1 MRYFFHLRVAE
12 TLVSDSSGERVHE
25 SELLDMAI
33 ASARELLRSNRISV
47 RSWLGMS
54 YEIADPSGALV
65 LSVPFT
71 QALDAALE

>member
-1 MRYFFHLRVAE
+1 MRYFFHLRLQEA
-12 TLVSDSSGERVHE
+12 LVSDSSGERADE
-25 SELLDMAI
+25 SELLDMAV
-33 ASARELLRSNRISV
+33 ASARELLRSNRMSV

-71 QALDAALE
+71 RALDAALE